1 MFLLFYPNGVIS
13 WREFSGIFSDGRI
26 MVATFETGQKS
37 DVILVGDLIMGIL
50 IGIWIEAIHVQG

>member
-1 MFLLFYPNGVIS
+1 
-13 WREFSGIFSDGRI
+13 